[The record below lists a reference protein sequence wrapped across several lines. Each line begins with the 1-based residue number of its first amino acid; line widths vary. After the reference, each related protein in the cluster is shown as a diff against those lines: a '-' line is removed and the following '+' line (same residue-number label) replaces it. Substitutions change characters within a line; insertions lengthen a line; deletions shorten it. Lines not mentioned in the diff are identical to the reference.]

1 MTVPNTGEFAHEQV
15 AVRTGRRSGLP
26 VIVAVHSTALGPAL
40 GGCRLWQY
48 PDWRD
53 GLADALRLSA
63 GMTVKNAM
71 AGLPYGG
78 GKTVL
83 VAPAELDAAGRRALL
98 LDAGD
103 AIEALGGQY
112 VTGPDAGT
120 GPADMAVIGERTA
133 HVTCRPREQGGS
145 GGAPSAATAAGV
157 LAALRAVCR
166 EALGATG
173 SAGGPDF
180 GGLSVA
186 VCGLGHVGTPL
197 VRELAAAG
205 AELVVADVEPARKA
219 LADEVGARW
228 AAPADC
234 LTAEVDVLVPAALG
248 GVLTAGLVPRLR
260 CRAVVGPANNQLATA
275 EVAGLLHRRGIVWVP
290 DEVVSAGGVVYAV
303 AVERDHASPAEAG
316 ARVAAIGD
324 RVAALLA
331 TAARTGRAPAE
342 VARDEVA
349 ARLAA
354 ATPAGAEILASC
366 G

>member
-1 MTVPNTGEFAHEQV
+1 MAASNTEGFTHEQV
-15 AVRTGRRSGLP
+15 TVRAGRRSGLP

-40 GGCRLWQY
+40 GGCRLWRY
-48 PDWRD
+48 ADWRD

-63 GMTVKNAM
+63 AMTVKTAM

-83 VAPAELDAAGRRALL
+83 ALPAGAELDAAARRALL

-103 AIEALGGQY
+103 AIEALGGRY

-133 HVTCRPREQGGS
+133 HVTCRPAEQGGS
-145 GGAPSAATAAGV
+145 GDAPSAATAAGV

-166 EALGATG
+166 ESLGA
-173 SAGGPDF
+173 GGF
-180 GGLSVA
+180 GGLRVA

-205 AELVVADVEPARKA
+205 AELVVADVDPARKV
-219 LADEVGARW
+219 LAGEVGARW

-248 GVLTAGLVPRLR
+248 GVLTADLVPRLR
-260 CRAVVGPANNQLATA
+260 CRAVVGPANNQLASA
-275 EVAGLLHRRGIVWVP
+275 GVAGLLHRRGIVWVP
-290 DEVVSAGGVVYAV
+290 DEVVSAGGVIHAV
-303 AVERDHASPAEAG
+303 AVERDHATPAEAA

-331 TAARTGRAPAE
+331 TAARTGTTPFE

-349 ARLAA
+349 ERLAA
-354 ATPAGAEILASC
+354 ATAPGGAEILASC